1 MTITTS
7 SGVVINAR
15 QITTISQMYHDKM
28 TKNHYFE
35 ITLSSQQ
42 VHTFMDKDEKRIDKE
57 RDRFISLIKD

>member
-15 QITTISQMYHDKM
+15 QITTISQIYNDKI
-28 TKNHYFE
+28 TNNNFFE

-42 VHTFMDKDEKRIDKE
+42 VHTFMDHDEQKLDKE
-57 RDRFISLIKD
+57 RQRFISLIKE

>member
-15 QITTISQMYHDKM
+15 QITTISQIYNDKM
-28 TKNHYFE
+28 TGNNFFE

-42 VHTFMDKDEKRIDKE
+42 VHTFMDHNEQKLDRE
-57 RDRFISLIKD
+57 RERFISLIKE